1 MRCFGKFKIKGMLV
15 NVVHGSSPKKPA
27 KTYIYITKTVNGLHN
42 HCTLLSNI
50 NLVPRSPTAMGKGD
64 LTFQCKTE

>member
-1 MRCFGKFKIKGMLV
+1 MRCFCKFKIKEMLV
-15 NVVHGSSPKKPA
+15 NVVHGSSPKKPG

-50 NLVPRSPTAMGKGD
+50 NLVPRSPTAKGKGD